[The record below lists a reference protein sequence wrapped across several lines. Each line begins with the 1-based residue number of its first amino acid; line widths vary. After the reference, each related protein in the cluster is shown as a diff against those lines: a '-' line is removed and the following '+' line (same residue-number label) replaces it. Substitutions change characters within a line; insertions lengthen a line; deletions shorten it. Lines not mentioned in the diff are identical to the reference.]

1 MDVTLYTTGCPKCMV
16 LESKLDSKNIDYAK
30 ETDADKMIELGFSSA
45 PMLKVDDELMDFGKA
60 IKWIN
65 ER

>member
-16 LESKLDSKNIDYAK
+16 LESKLDSKNIDYTK